1 MDQDEALTAIEDIQ
15 RVLSLAKATLETSLI
30 NSQRA
35 DNAKER
41 IHSLTMQLQ
50 DELIYHQQAQRE
62 ISDLRK
68 ELARWTHPGKS
79 SK

>member
-1 MDQDEALTAIEDIQ
+1 MKENCPRCEAY
-15 RVLSLAKATLETSLI
+15 R
-30 NSQRA
+30 
-35 DNAKER
+35 ER

-62 ISDLRK
+62 ISDLRE